1 METLSWILALN
12 VFSAG
17 EQRLDVYLSPLE
29 DRATFLL
36 ALMSKISLSRQ
47 VSGQNDS
54 FLLFVKHVVSNRADQ
69 LQPTWS
75 PRIERWERTQ
85 TWVTHFYLLNLG
97 HVEITIEVPNVNL
110 KPKKEAYHRKTKGT
124 TDSSYY

>member
-1 METLSWILALN
+1 METLSCILALN

-36 ALMSKISLSRQ
+36 ALMSKISLSRR

-54 FLLFVKHVVSNRADQ
+54 LLLFVKPAVSNRADQ

-75 PRIERWERTQ
+75 PHTERWERIQ
-85 TWVTHFYLLNLG
+85 ARVTHFYLPNLG
-97 HVEITIEVPNVNL
+97 HVEITIE
-110 KPKKEAYHRKTKGT
+110 AYHPKTKGT
-124 TDSSYY
+124 TGSSYY